1 MHMESFQPNSVVRF
15 GTFEVS
21 LQSGE
26 VRKAGLRIRVQQQP
40 MKLLEILLERPG
52 EVVTREELRSRVWPS
67 ESFGDFDQ
75 ALNIAI
81 GKLRTA
87 LGDSAEN
94 PRFIET
100 LPKRGYRF
108 IADVS
113 VVDADARP
121 KRQELVARDLPAAGP
136 GHKIQGAGLA
146 VVPKRQLW
154 PTRWIIGALALVI
167 IISLSILSV
176 WRFRSRAPAS
186 TGIRSIAVLPL
197 DNLSGDASQNY
208 FADGMTDELITD
220 LAQISALRVISR
232 TSVMVYKGARKPLP
246 QIARELNVDAVV
258 EGTVL
263 RSGDRVRITAQLIEA
278 STDKHLWSQ
287 SYEGD
292 LRDTLTLQKKVA
304 SAIADQIRINLTP
317 REQAALKNVKVV
329 NPESYESYLKGR
341 YFWNKRTA
349 DGLKVAL
356 AYFKEAIEEDPKY
369 AQAYSGLADTY
380 ALLGDWQYAVMT
392 PKEAFPQA
400 KAAAIKALELDST
413 LGEAH
418 NSLAFVLDG
427 FDWDFD
433 SAGKEFQRAIELNP
447 GYATAHHWYAWHLSL
462 LGRYDEAIAEMR
474 KAENLDPL
482 SLIINADLA
491 ELLVLAHSDD
501 ESIRQS
507 RKTIE
512 MDPNFALAH
521 NQLAQAYLQE
531 HMYDE
536 AVAELKTAV
545 QLSGGSPAF
554 IANLARA
561 YVASGK
567 RSEAVNLLGDLKKR
581 SNPGYSN
588 ASEIAMI
595 YTSLGDTDQAMNWLE
610 KGYEERFNPG
620 VLLRPGFDPLRSDSR
635 FQNLVHRIGLPRQPR
650 NSENNPRGNRDEK
663 EEAHQRSVGASKP
676 GDAVCSGLYFDRIC
690 VDQMTY
696 LRVAGD
702 VARQALLHLAVRLG
716 LPFVL
721 SQMLRPRIHEEY
733 LQIAVRDF
741 SITVDT
747 PPISPIATPDAGV
760 LMDCLHELRFAFSN
774 DSVFDR
780 H

>member
-1 MHMESFQPNSVVRF
+1 MESPPPNSVVRF
-15 GTFEVS
+15 GTYEVS

-40 MKLLEILLERPG
+40 LKLLEILLEHPG
-52 EVVTREELRSRVWPS
+52 EVVTREELRSRVWPN

-81 GKLRTA
+81 GKLRSA

-113 VVDADARP
+113 VFDADARP
-121 KRQELVARDLPAAGP
+121 KKLESVAGDPWDTVP
-136 GHKIQGAGLA
+136 GNTLQGAGLVLA
-146 VVPKRQLW
+146 PKRRRWL
-154 PTRWIIGALALVI
+154 TRGVIVAVALV
-167 IISLSILSV
+167 LSWAILSV
-176 WRFRSRAPAS
+176 WLLRSRAPAP

-197 DNLSGDASQNY
+197 ENLSGDASQNY

-263 RSGDRVRITAQLIEA
+263 RSGDQVRITAQLIEA
-278 STDKHLWSQ
+278 STDRHLWSQ
-287 SYEGD
+287 SYKGE
-292 LRDTLTLQKKVA
+292 LRDTLALQNRVA
-304 SAIADQIRINLTP
+304 GAIADQIRINLTP

-329 NPESYESYLKGR
+329 NPEAYESYLKGR

-356 AYFKEAIEEDPKY
+356 AYFKQAIEEDPKY

-392 PKEAFPQA
+392 PKEAFPKA
-400 KAAAIKALELDST
+400 KVAAIKALELDSS

-462 LGRYDEAIAEMR
+462 LGRFDEAIVEMK

-491 ELLVLAHSDD
+491 ELLDLAHSYD

-512 MDPNFALAH
+512 MDPNFGLAH
-521 NQLAQAYLQE
+521 NQLAQAYLQK

-536 AVAELKTAV
+536 AVGEFQEAV
-545 QLSGGSPAF
+545 KLSGDSPTC

-561 YVASGK
+561 YVASGM
-567 RSEAVNLLGDLKKR
+567 RSEAINLLGDLKKR

-595 YTSLGDTDQAMNWLE
+595 YASLGDRDQAMNWLE

-620 VLLRPGFDPLRSDSR
+620 VLLRPGFDPLRSDPR
-635 FQNLVHRIGLPRQPR
+635 FQNLVHRIGLPW
-650 NSENNPRGNRDEK
+650 
-663 EEAHQRSVGASKP
+663 
-676 GDAVCSGLYFDRIC
+676 
-690 VDQMTY
+690 
-696 LRVAGD
+696 
-702 VARQALLHLAVRLG
+702 
-716 LPFVL
+716 
-721 SQMLRPRIHEEY
+721 
-733 LQIAVRDF
+733 
-741 SITVDT
+741 
-747 PPISPIATPDAGV
+747 
-760 LMDCLHELRFAFSN
+760 
-774 DSVFDR
+774 
-780 H
+780 

>member
-1 MHMESFQPNSVVRF
+1 MQPLAPKSVARF
-15 GTFEVS
+15 GSFEVS
-21 LQSGE
+21 FQSGE
-26 VRKAGLRIRVQQQP
+26 VRKSGLRIRVQQQP
-40 MKLLEILLERPG
+40 MKLLEILLEHPG

-81 GKLRTA
+81 GKLRSA

-113 VVDADARP
+113 VVDTDARP
-121 KRQELVARDLPAAGP
+121 KKLESVAADLPATNP
-136 GHKIQGAGLA
+136 GHTLQGARLA
-146 VVPKRQLW
+146 VAPERQRR
-154 PTRWIIGALALVI
+154 PTRGVIVVFALV
-167 IISLSILSV
+167 LVFSILFV
-176 WRFRSRAPAS
+176 WLFRSRAPAP

-263 RSGDRVRITAQLIEA
+263 HSGDQVRITAQLIEA

-287 SYEGD
+287 SYEGE
-292 LRDTLTLQKKVA
+292 LRDTLALQNRVA
-304 SAIADQIRINLTP
+304 SAIADQIRISLTP
-317 REQAALKNVKVV
+317 QEKAALKNVRVV
-329 NPESYESYLKGR
+329 NPEAYESYLKGR

-349 DGLKVAL
+349 DGLKAAL
-356 AYFKEAIEEDPKY
+356 AYFNQAIEEDPKY

-392 PKEAFPQA
+392 PKEAFPKA
-400 KAAAIKALELDST
+400 KAAAIKALELDSM

-418 NSLAFVLDG
+418 NSLAFVQDG

-462 LGRYDEAIAEMR
+462 LGRFDEAIAEMK
-474 KAENLDPL
+474 KAQNLDPL

-491 ELLVLAHSDD
+491 ELLVLAHHYD
-501 ESIRQS
+501 ESIAQS

-512 MDPNFALAH
+512 MDPNFAFAH

-531 HMYDE
+531 HIYDE
-536 AVAELKTAV
+536 AVTELKKAV
-545 QLSGGSPAF
+545 QLSGDSPTC

-561 YVASGK
+561 YVASGR
-567 RSEAVNLLGDLKKR
+567 RSEAEKLLGDLKKR
-581 SNPGYSN
+581 SNADYSN
-588 ASEIAMI
+588 APEIAI
-595 YTSLGDTDQAMNWLE
+595 VYVSLGDTDQAMNWLE

-635 FQNLVHRIGLPRQPR
+635 FQNLLRRIGL
-650 NSENNPRGNRDEK
+650 
-663 EEAHQRSVGASKP
+663 
-676 GDAVCSGLYFDRIC
+676 SG
-690 VDQMTY
+690 
-696 LRVAGD
+696 
-702 VARQALLHLAVRLG
+702 
-716 LPFVL
+716 
-721 SQMLRPRIHEEY
+721 
-733 LQIAVRDF
+733 
-741 SITVDT
+741 
-747 PPISPIATPDAGV
+747 
-760 LMDCLHELRFAFSN
+760 
-774 DSVFDR
+774 
-780 H
+780 

>member
-1 MHMESFQPNSVVRF
+1 VLDFRVTPKGTMEPLRPTSVVRF
-15 GTFEVS
+15 GTYEVS
-21 LQSGE
+21 LQTGE

-40 MKLLEILLERPG
+40 LKLLEILLERPG
-52 EVVTREELRSRVWPS
+52 EVITREELRSRVWS
-67 ESFGDFDQ
+67 DESFGDFDQ
-75 ALNIAI
+75 AVNIAI
-81 GKLRTA
+81 GKLRSA

-113 VVDADARP
+113 VVDADAHP
-121 KRQELVARDLPAAGP
+121 KRPEAAAGDLPGQERKTKP
-136 GHKIQGAGLA
+136 E
-146 VVPKRQLW
+146 PKVHDA
-154 PTRWIIGALALVI
+154 ALALAPRRGLRPALRVI
-167 IISLSILSV
+167 IASALVVSLTIIFVVL
-176 WRFRSRAPAS
+176 FRSRGRAP
-186 TGIRSIAVLPL
+186 TGIRSLAVLPL
-197 DNLSGDASQNY
+197 ENLSADASQNY

-263 RSGDRVRITAQLIEA
+263 RSGDQVRITAQLIEA

-287 SYEGD
+287 SYKGE
-292 LRDTLTLQKKVA
+292 LRDSLALQNTVA
-304 SAIADQIRINLTP
+304 RTIADQIRINLTP
-317 REQAALKNVKVV
+317 QEQAALKNVKVV
-329 NPESYESYLKGR
+329 NPQAYESYLKGR

-356 AYFKEAIEEDPKY
+356 AYFNQAIEEDPKY
-369 AQAYSGLADTY
+369 AEAYSGLADTY

-392 PKEAFPQA
+392 PKEAFPKA
-400 KAAAIKALELDST
+400 KAAAIKALELDSA

-427 FDWDFD
+427 FDWNFD
-433 SAGKEFQRAIELNP
+433 SAGKEFRRAIELNP

-462 LGRYDEAIAEMR
+462 LGRYDEAIPEMR
-474 KAENLDPL
+474 KALNLDPL

-491 ELLVLAHSDD
+491 ELLVLAHSYD
-501 ESIRQS
+501 ESIQQS

-521 NQLAQAYLQE
+521 NQLAQAYLQK

-536 AVAELKTAV
+536 AVAELQKAV
-545 QLSGGSPAF
+545 RLSGSSPTCT
-554 IANLARA
+554 ANLARA
-561 YVASGK
+561 YVLSGK
-567 RSEAVNLLGDLKKR
+567 RSEALELLSELKKR

-588 ASEIAMI
+588 ASEIAMV
-595 YTSLGDTDQAMNWLE
+595 YASLGDKNQAMNWLE

-635 FQNLVHRIGLPRQPR
+635 FQALVHRIGLP
-650 NSENNPRGNRDEK
+650 G
-663 EEAHQRSVGASKP
+663 
-676 GDAVCSGLYFDRIC
+676 
-690 VDQMTY
+690 
-696 LRVAGD
+696 
-702 VARQALLHLAVRLG
+702 
-716 LPFVL
+716 
-721 SQMLRPRIHEEY
+721 
-733 LQIAVRDF
+733 
-741 SITVDT
+741 
-747 PPISPIATPDAGV
+747 
-760 LMDCLHELRFAFSN
+760 
-774 DSVFDR
+774 
-780 H
+780 

>member
-1 MHMESFQPNSVVRF
+1 LLAKELAPRISWVQESVREVLDFRAKPKCAMEPLRPNSVVRF
-15 GTFEVS
+15 GTYEVS

-40 MKLLEILLERPG
+40 MKLLEILLERPR
-52 EVVTREELRSRVWPS
+52 EVVTREELRSRVWPN

-81 GKLRTA
+81 GKLRSA

-121 KRQELVARDLPAAGP
+121 KRPGTANGDLPGPDRKTEP
-136 GHKIQGAGLA
+136 GHRFQDAGLTLA
-146 VVPKRQLW
+146 PVAPKRLLW
-154 PTRWIIGALALVI
+154 PLRRVIVALALV
-167 IISLSILSV
+167 LSFLVLSA
-176 WRFRSRAPAS
+176 WLFRSRGPAP
-186 TGIRSIAVLPL
+186 TGIRSLAVLPL

-208 FADGMTDELITD
+208 FADGMTDQLITD

-232 TSVMVYKGARKPLP
+232 TSVMAYKGARKPLP

-263 RSGDRVRITAQLIEA
+263 RSGDQVRITAQLIEA

-287 SYEGD
+287 SYEGE
-292 LRDTLTLQKKVA
+292 LRDTLALQNRVA

-317 REQAALKNVKVV
+317 QEQAALKNVKVV
-329 NPESYESYLKGR
+329 NPEAYQSYLKGR

-349 DGLKVAL
+349 DGLKAAL
-356 AYFKEAIEEDPKY
+356 AYFKQAIEEDPKY

-392 PKEAFPQA
+392 PKEAFPKA
-400 KAAAIKALELDST
+400 KAAAIKAVELDNT

-433 SAGKEFQRAIELNP
+433 SAGKEFRRAIELNP

-462 LGRYDEAIAEMR
+462 LGRFDDAIAEMR
-474 KAENLDPL
+474 KAGNLDPL

-491 ELLVLAHSDD
+491 ELLVLAHSYD

-536 AVAELKTAV
+536 AVSELKKAV
-545 QLSGGSPAF
+545 QLSGGSPTC

-567 RSEAVNLLGDLKKR
+567 RSEAVRLLDDLKRR

-588 ASEIAMI
+588 ASEIAII
-595 YTSLGDTDQAMNWLE
+595 YASLGDTDQAMNWLE

-635 FQNLVHRIGLPRQPR
+635 FQNLVHRIGLP
-650 NSENNPRGNRDEK
+650 G
-663 EEAHQRSVGASKP
+663 
-676 GDAVCSGLYFDRIC
+676 
-690 VDQMTY
+690 
-696 LRVAGD
+696 
-702 VARQALLHLAVRLG
+702 
-716 LPFVL
+716 
-721 SQMLRPRIHEEY
+721 
-733 LQIAVRDF
+733 
-741 SITVDT
+741 
-747 PPISPIATPDAGV
+747 
-760 LMDCLHELRFAFSN
+760 
-774 DSVFDR
+774 
-780 H
+780 

>member
-1 MHMESFQPNSVVRF
+1 
-15 GTFEVS
+15 
-21 LQSGE
+21 
-26 VRKAGLRIRVQQQP
+26 
-40 MKLLEILLERPG
+40 MKLLEILLEHPG

-81 GKLRTA
+81 GKLRSA
-87 LGDSAEN
+87 LGDSAES

-113 VVDADARP
+113 VVDTDGRP
-121 KRQELVARDLPAAGP
+121 KRQEPVAGDPPATDPGP
-136 GHKIQGAGLA
+136 KIQGIGLA
-146 VVPKRQLW
+146 VAPQRRLL
-154 PTRWIIGALALVI
+154 PTRWIIAASALVI
-167 IISLSILSV
+167 IVSLAILSV
-176 WRFRSRAPAS
+176 WVFRSRAPAP

-197 DNLSGDASQNY
+197 ENLSGDASQNY

-263 RSGDRVRITAQLIEA
+263 RSGDQVRITAQLIEA

-287 SYEGD
+287 SYEGE
-292 LRDTLTLQKKVA
+292 LRDTLALQNRVA

-317 REQAALKNVKVV
+317 QEQAALKNVKVV
-329 NPESYESYLKGR
+329 NPQAYESYLKGR

-356 AYFKEAIEEDPKY
+356 AYFKQAIEEDPRY

-392 PKEAFPQA
+392 PKEAFPKA

-427 FDWDFD
+427 FDWDFE
-433 SAGKEFQRAIELNP
+433 SAGKEFRRAIELNP

-474 KAENLDPL
+474 QAENLDPL

-491 ELLVLAHSDD
+491 ELLVLAHSYD

-512 MDPNFALAH
+512 MDPDFALAH
-521 NQLAQAYLQE
+521 NQLAQAYLQK
-531 HMYDE
+531 HKYDE
-536 AVAELKTAV
+536 AVAEMQKAV
-545 QLSGGSPAF
+545 QLSGGTPTC

-567 RSEAVNLLGDLKKR
+567 KSEAVKLLSDMMKR

-595 YTSLGDTDQAMNWLE
+595 YASLGETDQAMNWLD

-635 FQNLVHRIGLPRQPR
+635 FQNLLRRVGLP
-650 NSENNPRGNRDEK
+650 G
-663 EEAHQRSVGASKP
+663 
-676 GDAVCSGLYFDRIC
+676 
-690 VDQMTY
+690 
-696 LRVAGD
+696 
-702 VARQALLHLAVRLG
+702 
-716 LPFVL
+716 
-721 SQMLRPRIHEEY
+721 
-733 LQIAVRDF
+733 
-741 SITVDT
+741 
-747 PPISPIATPDAGV
+747 
-760 LMDCLHELRFAFSN
+760 
-774 DSVFDR
+774 
-780 H
+780 

>member
-1 MHMESFQPNSVVRF
+1 MEPLRPTSVVRF
-15 GTFEVS
+15 GTYEVS
-21 LQSGE
+21 LQTGE

-40 MKLLEILLERPG
+40 LKLLEILLEHPG
-52 EVVTREELRSRVWPS
+52 QVVTREELRSRVWS
-67 ESFGDFDQ
+67 DESFGDFDQ
-75 ALNIAI
+75 AVNIAI
-81 GKLRTA
+81 GKLRSA

-113 VVDADARP
+113 VVDMEAHP
-121 KRQELVARDLPAAGP
+121 KRPESAAGDFP
-136 GHKIQGAGLA
+136 GQERKTEPEPKDHDAGLA
-146 VVPKRQLW
+146 VTPKRRLR
-154 PTRWIIGALALVI
+154 PALRVIIASALVVSLTI
-167 IISLSILSV
+167 IFVVL
-176 WRFRSRAPAS
+176 FRSRGHAP
-186 TGIRSIAVLPL
+186 TGIRSLAVLPL
-197 DNLSGDASQNY
+197 ENLSADASQNY

-263 RSGDRVRITAQLIEA
+263 RSGDQVRITAQLIEA

-287 SYEGD
+287 SYKGE
-292 LRDTLTLQKKVA
+292 LRDSLALQNTVA
-304 SAIADQIRINLTP
+304 RAIADQIRINLTP
-317 REQAALKNVKVV
+317 QEQAALKNVKVV
-329 NPESYESYLKGR
+329 NPQAYESFLKGR

-356 AYFKEAIEEDPKY
+356 AYFNQAIEEDPKY
-369 AQAYSGLADTY
+369 AGAYSGLADTY

-392 PKEAFPQA
+392 PKEAFPKA
-400 KAAAIKALELDST
+400 KAAAIKALELDNT

-433 SAGKEFQRAIELNP
+433 SAGKEFRWAIELNP

-491 ELLVLAHSDD
+491 ELLVLAHSYG
-501 ESIRQS
+501 ESIQQS

-521 NQLAQAYLQE
+521 NQLAQAYLQK

-536 AVAELKTAV
+536 AVAELQKAV
-545 QLSGGSPAF
+545 QLSGSSPTC

-561 YVASGK
+561 YVVSGK
-567 RSEAVNLLGDLKKR
+567 RSEAVELLSELKKR
-581 SNPGYSN
+581 SNSDYSN
-588 ASEIAMI
+588 ASEIAMV
-595 YTSLGDTDQAMNWLE
+595 YASLGDKDQAINWLE

-635 FQNLVHRIGLPRQPR
+635 FQTLVHRIGLP
-650 NSENNPRGNRDEK
+650 E
-663 EEAHQRSVGASKP
+663 
-676 GDAVCSGLYFDRIC
+676 
-690 VDQMTY
+690 
-696 LRVAGD
+696 
-702 VARQALLHLAVRLG
+702 
-716 LPFVL
+716 
-721 SQMLRPRIHEEY
+721 
-733 LQIAVRDF
+733 
-741 SITVDT
+741 
-747 PPISPIATPDAGV
+747 
-760 LMDCLHELRFAFSN
+760 
-774 DSVFDR
+774 
-780 H
+780 